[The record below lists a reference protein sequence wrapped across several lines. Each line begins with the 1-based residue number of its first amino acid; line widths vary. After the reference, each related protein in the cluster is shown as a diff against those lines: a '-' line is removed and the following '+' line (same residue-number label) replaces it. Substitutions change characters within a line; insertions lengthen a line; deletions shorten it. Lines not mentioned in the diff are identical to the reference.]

1 MSERCPKTT
10 RRNLCCEKL
19 GTSHDVK
26 SFAIGSFFE
35 HFVDKIA
42 TDYFR

>member
-1 MSERCPKTT
+1 MSERRPKTT

>member
-1 MSERCPKTT
+1 MSARRPKTT
-10 RRNLCCEKL
+10 TRKLCCEKL
-19 GTSHDVK
+19 GRGHDVK

-42 TDYFR
+42 NDYFC